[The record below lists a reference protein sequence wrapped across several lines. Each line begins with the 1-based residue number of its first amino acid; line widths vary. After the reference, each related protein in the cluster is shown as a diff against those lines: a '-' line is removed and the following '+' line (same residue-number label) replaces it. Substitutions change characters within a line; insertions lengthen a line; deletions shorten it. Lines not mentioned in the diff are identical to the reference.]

1 MDKKALL
8 GSLETSRKDF
18 LAVIEGLNEET
29 LLESGVIDG
38 WSVKDMISHISNW
51 EAELIKM
58 LWQVQH
64 GQKPTSMQFKNR
76 DIDTVNFEWA
86 EENRT
91 RPLATVLADFTA
103 VRKQTLR
110 RIQAFSEQELN
121 DPQRYAWQQG
131 KPLWKWIAEDSYEH
145 EAEHAAQIRAWK
157 KAHGLQ

>member
-8 GSLETSRKDF
+8 GSLETSRKNF

-58 LWQVQH
+58 LWQVQQ

-76 DIDTVNFEWA
+76 DIDTVNLEWA

-91 RPLATVLADFTA
+91 RPLAKVLADFIA

-110 RIQAFSEQELN
+110 RVQAFSEQELN
-121 DPQRYAWQQG
+121 DPQRFFWQQG

-145 EAEHAAQIRAWK
+145 EAEHAAQIGAWK